1 MRKPGMGNPESGSG
15 LPAEMHGVFTSGDG
29 VQKNGR
35 KEYKRD
41 TKKTCIEEE
50 KILANGRGLCYSMK
64 L

>member
-1 MRKPGMGNPESGSG
+1 MGNPESGSG

-41 TKKTCIEEE
+41 TKKTCIEDVKVKNKLEN
-50 KILANGRGLCYSMK
+50 NGMK
-64 L
+64 QQK

>member
-1 MRKPGMGNPESGSG
+1 MTNKLDRNFE
-15 LPAEMHGVFTSGDG
+15 AEMHGVFTSGDG

-50 KILANGRGLCYSMK
+50 KILANGHGLCYSMK